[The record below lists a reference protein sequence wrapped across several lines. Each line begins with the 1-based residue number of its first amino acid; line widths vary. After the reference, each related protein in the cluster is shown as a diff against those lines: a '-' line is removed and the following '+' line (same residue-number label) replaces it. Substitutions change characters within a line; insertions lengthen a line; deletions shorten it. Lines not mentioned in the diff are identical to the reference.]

1 MFFKDLTRSSFLT
14 LAMALTVSGC
24 SKPTEAKTNPPANQ
38 AAGEAVQTAKRSNAP
53 KPTKT
58 APAPGETAASL
69 GKRLGLNPGDQLQA
83 IMETSMGNITLE
95 LYWDQVPNTV
105 ANFVGLAKGEKEWR
119 TPAGQ
124 TVKKPLYDGTIFHR
138 VIPNFMI
145 QGGDPQGTGRG
156 GPGFTFA
163 DEFRPNLKHSGPG
176 ILSMANRGPNTNGS
190 QFFITEGPTP
200 HLNNR
205 HSVFGKVI
213 DGLPLVGKIARV
225 KTQRGNRPVQD
236 VVLKKVSFKN
246 VAAKK

>member
-1 MFFKDLTRSSFLT
+1 MFFNS
-14 LAMALTVSGC
+14 LARPLLSALVIALAVTGC
-24 SKPTEAKTNPPANQ
+24 SKPTEAKTNPPAKKP
-38 AAGEAVQTAKRSNAP
+38 AGDAVQMAKGPSSA
-53 KPTKT
+53 KSSKT
-58 APAPGETAASL
+58 APIQGETAATL
-69 GKRLGLNPGDQLQA
+69 GKRLGLSPGDQLQA
-83 IMETSMGNITLE
+83 VMETSMGNITLE
-95 LYWDQVPNTV
+95 LYWDKVPNTV

-163 DEFRPNLKHSGPG
+163 DEFHPSLKHSGPG